1 MSFELMKERIRSSGA
16 TPRDEKIIDA
26 RRTLADDF
34 NNDTAYAK
42 NIFYWDNGTD
52 SKNGEHLDIKFYN
65 RKYSAANGTT
75 KSFQTQITDL
85 IINGTCIHDVSDDT
99 YWICKE
105 DTFNVDDIHCQG
117 TFTQCNYLLSWQ
129 DDFGV
134 VYKYWCKTIDAS
146 SYSSGVSG
154 NANLQIGS
162 DQLMIIIPF
171 DENTKKLKRD
181 KRFMIMADGCE
192 PICYKLTRPDTTTY
206 MKNNVGCMCLIL
218 SESSDYNPEKDNIE
232 LKICNYIAPTIPS
245 APTDGENPDKTT
257 VHCEITYKG
266 KNTINAGGNAKTL
279 TAVFTDDEGNVL
291 TDIGFTWSASIIE
304 EFSEFLHSEAKDD
317 GAFKIWLDFDE
328 LLPGNYI
335 KVFVND
341 SDGNEMTSET
351 FEIGG
356 VL

>member
-1 MSFELMKERIRSSGA
+1 MSFELMKERIKSSGA

-34 NNDTAYAK
+34 DNDTAYSK
-42 NIFYWDNGTD
+42 NIFYWNNGTD

-65 RKYSAANGTT
+65 RKYSAVNGTT

-85 IINGTCIHDVSDDT
+85 IINGACIHDESDDT

-134 VYKYWCKTIDAS
+134 VYKYWCKTMDSS

-218 SESSDYNPEKDNIE
+218 SESSDYNAEKDNIE
-232 LKICNYIAPTIPS
+232 LKICNYITPTIPS
-245 APTDGENPDKTT
+245 IPTDDENQDKTT
-257 VHCEITYKG
+257 VHLTISSTKDYVKVGGSYAAFKG
-266 KNTINAGGNAKTL
+266 I
-279 TAVFTDDEGNVL
+279 VTDDDGNV
-291 TDIGFTWSASIIE
+291 TVDIGTFGIMADFASRLDTNDTTPNQI
-304 EFSEFLHSEAKDD
+304 
-317 GAFKIWLDFDE
+317 KI
-328 LLPGNYI
+328 
-335 KVFVND
+335 KA
-341 SDGNEMTSET
+341 SDGCSDLAGET
-351 FEIGG
+351 FELVFTVGNVSLSKAITIEE
-356 VL
+356 